1 MGKQSGLF
9 DEEMR
14 LRKLSELGDSLEK
27 LGCIDWEMFRPIIG
41 SAFDKK
47 GKSKAGRPPFDYVM
61 MFKILVL
68 QRFYNISDDQTEYMI
83 NDRMSF
89 QRFLGLTLADK
100 VPDAKTIWAFRETL
114 AQKNKMR
121 NLFKK
126 FSAEL
131 ERSGIIAHETTLIDA
146 TFVDAPKQRNSRSE
160 NKDIKDGRTPGG
172 WLPSAGDTEAELLKK
187 KHRLSRKDLSARW
200 TTKNREKHY
209 GYKDHVK
216 VDGKTKLITGYEVT
230 SASVHDSQVFSE
242 LMDEHDRLAYVDSGY
257 SGKEPEGKVPGR
269 IDLNVCKKGARYVR
283 LTEADK
289 LMNHLISKIRCR
301 IEHVFG
307 YMTNSMNGLTL
318 RSVGKKR
325 AEANIGLTNLVYN
338 MFRYSVL
345 LKKAA

>member
-27 LGCIDWEMFRPIIG
+27 LGCIRPIIR

-61 MFKILVL
+61 MFKILIL

-114 AQKNKMR
+114 SQKDKMK

-126 FSAEL
+126 FNAEL

-146 TFVDAPKQRNSRSE
+146 TFVDAPKQRNTRSE
-160 NKDIKDGRTPGG
+160 NKDIKAGLTPSE
-172 WLPSAGDTEAELLKK
+172 WLPSVDDTEAEALKK

-200 TTKNREKHY
+200 MTKNREKHY

-216 VDGKTKLITGYEVT
+216 VDGKTKLITGYDVT
-230 SASVHDSQVFSE
+230 SASVHDSQVFAE
-242 LMDEHDRLAYVDSGY
+242 LMDEHDRLVYADSGY
-257 SGKEPEGKVPGR
+257 SGKEPEGKVPNR
-269 IDLNVCKKGARYVR
+269 IDLNVCKKGARYVK

-318 RSVGKKR
+318 RCIGKKR
-325 AEANIGLTNLVYN
+325 AEANIGLTNLVVIP
-338 MFRYSVL
+338 SC
-345 LKKAA
+345 